1 MTRRACA
8 TRSPATR
15 APASCMTT
23 IRTPAR
29 TVCSNAP
36 PCWVVSIRATTWN
49 AGCGPPRATANA
61 SPSRWYGGVT
71 CRPAIPPC
79 SSPATARTRSAPIRD
94 SRCHASACST
104 AACCTPCRTSAAAAK
119 WDAPGTSRGTCSTR
133 SIRLRISSTPR
144 ARCNAPDWPRRCV
157 RWRTAARRAAY

>member
-49 AGCGPPRATANA
+49 AGCGSPRATANA

-79 SSPATARTRSAPIRD
+79 SSPATAHTRSAPIRD
-94 SRCHASACST
+94 SRCRASACST

-119 WDAPGTSRGTCSTR
+119 WDAPGTSRGICSIR
-133 SIRLRISSTPR
+133 SIHSRISSTPR
-144 ARCNAPDWPRRCV
+144 ARCNVPDWPRRCV